1 MKERIKE
8 LRKRLGLTQQ
18 EFADKLGIKRG
29 SIGNYELGRNIP
41 VDSVIALIC
50 DRCHVNETWLRTGEG
65 DMFVEVSRDDEL
77 QRLIDASMNDEA
89 GEIKRRIAAAVMRL
103 SPEQLRICTDWIKDT
118 FNLVDAA
125 AAGSETETDQKE
137 REITKKL
144 ASYEAE
150 LRAEMASGKS
160 EASRVGSA
168 SNSKEKTVSAG

>member
-1 MKERIKE
+1 MEERLKTLRKE
-8 LRKRLGLTQQ
+8 LSLTQQ
-18 EFADKLGIKRG
+18 AFSDRLGIQRSTYSK
-29 SIGNYELGRNIP
+29 YELGTNIP
-41 VDSVIALIC
+41 TDAVINLIC
-50 DRCHVNETWLRTGEG
+50 DRFHVNETWLRTGEG

-125 AAGSETETDQKE
+125 AAGSGEDQKE
-137 REITKKL
+137 KEIQAKL

-150 LRAEMASGKS
+150 LRAEAASDKS
-160 EASRVGSA
+160 GVTHDGSEYIADEA
-168 SNSKEKTVSAG
+168 